1 MQLYYTGA
9 KTSEGV
15 QINPELSLGGFKS
28 SSLITNGNIGN
39 FFQTITKS
47 SISQNKKEIRMIA
60 LKNTT
65 GVDLAGLKIWSIS
78 EKYSKIKLAAVAPAV
93 DAKGVEYFEQIG
105 DQYSIPYQA
114 TLSSHEGEV
123 NALQIGELKAG
134 KMIGLWIQ
142 RELDQTKFS
151 NLDKGTTPDLTTD
164 QGAATYIAELSSTE
178 PEENDEISV
187 VFSWS

>member
-28 SSLITNGNIGN
+28 SSLIANGNIGN
-39 FFQTITKS
+39 LFQTITKF

-60 LKNTT
+60 LKNTS
-65 GVDLAGLKIWSIS
+65 GANISGLKIWSVS
-78 EKYSKIKLAAVAPAV
+78 QKYSKIKLAAVAPAV
-93 DAKGVEYFEQIG
+93 DAKGVEFFEQIG

-114 TLSSHEGEV
+114 TLNSQEGEV
-123 NALQIGELKAG
+123 NAVQIGVLQAG
-134 KMIGLWIQ
+134 ATIGLWIQ

-151 NLDKGTTPDLTTD
+151 NLDKGTTPDLSTD
-164 QGAATYIAELSSTE
+164 EGSTTYIAELSSTE

-187 VFSWS
+187 VFSWT

>member
-1 MQLYYTGA
+1 MILYYTGA
-9 KTSEGV
+9 KISEGV

-28 SSLITNGNIGN
+28 SSPIANGNIGN
-39 FFQTITKS
+39 LFQAITKS
-47 SISQNKKEIRMIA
+47 SISHNKKEIRMIV

-65 GVDLAGLKIWSIS
+65 GASITNLRIWTVSQ
-78 EKYSKIKLAAVAPAV
+78 KYSKIKLAAVAPAV
-93 DAKGVEYFEQIG
+93 DVKGVEFFEQVG

-123 NALQIGELKAG
+123 SALQIGELKAG

-164 QGAATYIAELSSTE
+164 QGASTYIAELSSTE

-187 VFSWS
+187 VFSWT

>member
-9 KTSEGV
+9 KTPEGV

-39 FFQTITKS
+39 LFQTITKF

-60 LKNTT
+60 LKNTS
-65 GVDLAGLKIWSIS
+65 GANIAGLKIWTVSQR
-78 EKYSKIKLAAVAPAV
+78 YSKIKIAAVAPAV
-93 DAKGVEYFEQIG
+93 DSKGVEFFEQIG

-114 TLSSHEGEV
+114 ILNPQEGEV
-123 NALQIGELKAG
+123 NAVQIGTLQAG
-134 KMIGLWIQ
+134 VTIGLWIQ

-164 QGAATYIAELSSTE
+164 QGATAYIAELSSTE

-187 VFSWS
+187 VFSWT

>member
-9 KTSEGV
+9 KTSEAV

-28 SSLITNGNIGN
+28 SSLIANGNIGN
-39 FFQTITKS
+39 LFQTITKF
-47 SISQNKKEIRMIA
+47 SISQNKKEIRMIV

-65 GVDLAGLKIWSIS
+65 GVNVAGLKIWTTSQ
-78 EKYSKIKLAAVAPAV
+78 KYSKIKIAAVAPAV
-93 DAKGVEYFEQIG
+93 DAKGVSYFEEIG
-105 DQYSIPYQA
+105 DQYAIPYQA
-114 TLSSHEGEV
+114 VLSSQEGEV
-123 NALQIGELKAG
+123 NAVIIGSLLAG
-134 KMIGLWIQ
+134 GMIGVWIQ

-164 QGAATYIAELSSTE
+164 EGSTAYLAELNSTD

-187 VFSWS
+187 GFSWT